1 MTVGNATRDSEQ
13 RLKIEGMH
21 CASCAQAVE
30 KALLKVKG
38 VASASVNLLTEQAT
52 VTHSQD
58 ISTETLVAAVEG
70 AGYKAIP
77 VSSAPVRRLTLPI
90 EGMTCASCVHT
101 VEKAVAGV
109 PGVESVSVNL
119 ATEQATVGLSS
130 EVSLGAIEDA
140 VQAAGYRVGKVDA
153 SDRAGEDAIARDL
166 RHLKA
171 ARQRMI
177 LAWVLVAPILVW
189 MIPEMA
195 FRIMWP
201 SPLVFHVGMVILA
214 APVLLIAG
222 WPTVRGGLKAL
233 FHRSPTMDTLIALG
247 TSASFATGFV
257 AIAGELGVAPRLLNY
272 AGVSAMIMAIHL
284 TGRYIETLAKG
295 RTSQAIKRLLTLGA
309 KTARVSRN
317 GTETEV
323 PIDAVTVDDL
333 MIVRPGEKIPTDGI
347 IETGESHIDE
357 SLVTGESMPVRR
369 GPGDAV
375 VGATV
380 NGEGLLHIRATGVGE
395 ETFLAQVIRM
405 VEEAQGSKVP
415 IQAFADRVT
424 AVFVPVILA
433 IALLT
438 LVLWLAFPDALS
450 SLGLAASR
458 VLPWVDP
465 GLAPLSLA
473 LFATIAVLVI
483 ACPCALGLAT
493 PTALMVGTGLGAKN
507 GVLIRSG
514 EAIQTMNQA
523 TAIVFDKTGTITQG
537 VPGVTDLIPQEGTS
551 VEELLRTAASVEV
564 GSEHPIGK
572 AIVSEARSRELDL
585 FPVKEFF
592 AVPGNGVQG
601 RVNGKDIL
609 IGTREFAAEN
619 QSIPAEAAEHLLRL
633 ESQAKTAVS
642 VGITGEGLVGIIAVA
657 DRIKSDAVT
666 AVAELNKLGLK
677 PVMLTGDNEATAQA
691 IAGSVGIDHVMAE
704 LLPAD
709 KVAAIERLQREGEI
723 VAMVGD
729 GINDAPALK
738 AANVGI
744 ALGTGTDVAIEAAD
758 ITLTAGELSA
768 AVKAVR
774 LSRATFRKIRQN
786 LFWAFFYNVVAIPI
800 AMLGLLHPLIAE
812 AAMAFSSINV
822 VTNANR
828 LRRVNI
834 RPRFR

>member
-1 MTVGNATRDSEQ
+1 MCIRDS
-13 RLKIEGMH
+13 
-21 CASCAQAVE
+21 
-30 KALLKVKG
+30 
-38 VASASVNLLTEQAT
+38 
-52 VTHSQD
+52 
-58 ISTETLVAAVEG
+58 
-70 AGYKAIP
+70 
-77 VSSAPVRRLTLPI
+77 
-90 EGMTCASCVHT
+90 
-101 VEKAVAGV
+101 
-109 PGVESVSVNL
+109 
-119 ATEQATVGLSS
+119 
-130 EVSLGAIEDA
+130 
-140 VQAAGYRVGKVDA
+140 
-153 SDRAGEDAIARDL
+153 
-166 RHLKA
+166 
-171 ARQRMI
+171 
-177 LAWVLVAPILVW
+177 
-189 MIPEMA
+189 
-195 FRIMWP
+195 
-201 SPLVFHVGMVILA
+201 
-214 APVLLIAG
+214 
-222 WPTVRGGLKAL
+222 
-233 FHRSPTMDTLIALG
+233 
-247 TSASFATGFV
+247 
-257 AIAGELGVAPRLLNY
+257 
-272 AGVSAMIMAIHL
+272 
-284 TGRYIETLAKG
+284 
-295 RTSQAIKRLLTLGA
+295 
-309 KTARVSRN
+309 
-317 GTETEV
+317 
-323 PIDAVTVDDL
+323 
-333 MIVRPGEKIPTDGI
+333 
-347 IETGESHIDE
+347 
-357 SLVTGESMPVRR
+357 
-369 GPGDAV
+369 
-375 VGATV
+375 
-380 NGEGLLHIRATGVGE
+380 
-395 ETFLAQVIRM
+395 
-405 VEEAQGSKVP
+405 
-415 IQAFADRVT
+415 
-424 AVFVPVILA
+424 
-433 IALLT
+433 
-438 LVLWLAFPDALS
+438 
-450 SLGLAASR
+450 
-458 VLPWVDP
+458 
-465 GLAPLSLA
+465 
-473 LFATIAVLVI
+473 
-483 ACPCALGLAT
+483 
-493 PTALMVGTGLGAKN
+493 
-507 GVLIRSG
+507 IRSG

-523 TAIVFDKTGTITQG
+523 TVIVFDKTGTITQG

>member
-1 MTVGNATRDSEQ
+1 MNNGRKDVEQ

-30 KALLKVKG
+30 KAILNVTG
-38 VASASVNLLTEQAT
+38 VTSASVNLLTEQAT

-58 ISTETLVAAVEG
+58 VSTEKLQAAVEA
-70 AGYKAIP
+70 AGYKATP
-77 VSSAPVRRLTLPI
+77 GVLSEPARRLVLPI

-109 PGVESVSVNL
+109 PGVERVSVNL
-119 ATEQATVGLSS
+119 STEQATVSFSS
-130 EVSLGAIEDA
+130 EVSLSTIEDA
-140 VQAAGYRVGKVDA
+140 VQAAGYRVGKMDA
-153 SDRAGEDAIARDL
+153 SDSTKEDAIARDL
-166 RHLKA
+166 RHLKEA
-171 ARQRMI
+171 KQRMI
-177 LAWVLVAPILVW
+177 LAWALAAPILVW

-195 FRIMWP
+195 FGIMWP
-201 SPLVFHVGMVILA
+201 SPLVFHISMVILA
-214 APVLLIAG
+214 APVLVIAG
-222 WPTVRGGLKAL
+222 WPTVRGGAKAL

-295 RTSQAIKRLLTLGA
+295 RASQAIKRLLKLGA
-309 KTARVSRN
+309 KTAHVLRD
-317 GTETEV
+317 GTEME
-323 PIDAVTVDDL
+323 ISIHAVTVDDL
-333 MIVRPGEKIPTDGI
+333 MIVRPGEKIPTDGV

-424 AVFVPVILA
+424 AIFVPVILM
-433 IALLT
+433 IALFT
-438 LVLWLAFPDALS
+438 LVLWLAFPDALGT
-450 SLGLAASR
+450 LGLAASR
-458 VLPWVDP
+458 ILPWVNP
-465 GLAPLSLA
+465 ALTPLSLA
-473 LFATIAVLVI
+473 LFAAVAVLVI

-493 PTALMVGTGLGAKN
+493 PTALMVGTGLGARN

-514 EAIQTMNQA
+514 EAIQTMNQV
-523 TAIVFDKTGTITQG
+523 TTIVFDKTGTITEG
-537 VPGVTDLIPQEGTS
+537 SPGVTDLIVEGGVS
-551 VEELLRTAASVEV
+551 EDELLRLAASVEV

-572 AIVSEARSRELDL
+572 AVVSEARIRGLIPL
-585 FPVKEFF
+585 PVKEFV
-592 AVPGNGVQG
+592 AVPGKGVHG
-601 RVNGKDIL
+601 RVNGRDIL
-609 IGTREFAAEN
+609 IGACELVTEN
-619 QSIPAEAAEHLLRL
+619 QSIPAEVEEDLLRL

-642 VGITGEGLVGIIAVA
+642 VGITGVGIVGIIAVA
-657 DRIKSDAVT
+657 DRIKPDAVA
-666 AVAELNKLGLK
+666 AVRELRKLGLK
-677 PVMLTGDNEATAQA
+677 PVMLTGDNEATARA
-691 IAGSVGIDHVMAE
+691 IAAAAGIDRVMAE
-704 LLPAD
+704 LFPGD
-709 KVAAIERLQREGEI
+709 KVAAIERLQKEGEV

-744 ALGTGTDVAIEAAD
+744 AIGTGTDVAIEAAD

-828 LRRVNI
+828 LRRANI
-834 RPRFR
+834 RPRL

>member
-1 MTVGNATRDSEQ
+1 MDDGRKSVEQ

-21 CASCAQAVE
+21 CAGCTQAVE
-30 KALLKVKG
+30 KALLNVPG
-38 VASASVNLLTEQAT
+38 VTSASVNLLTEQAT
-52 VTHSQD
+52 VTRSQD
-58 ISTETLVAAVEG
+58 VSTEKLQAAIEA
-70 AGYKAIP
+70 AGYKATP
-77 VSSAPVRRLTLPI
+77 VAPSEPARRLVLPI

-109 PGVESVSVNL
+109 TGVERVSVNL
-119 ATEQATVGLSS
+119 STEQATVGLSS
-130 EVSLGAIEDA
+130 EVSLGTIEDT

-153 SDRAGEDAIARDL
+153 SDSSEEDVIARDL

-347 IETGESHIDE
+347 IKTGESHIDE

-369 GPGDAV
+369 GSGDAV

-424 AVFVPVILA
+424 AVFVPVILV
-433 IALLT
+433 IAVVT
-438 LVLWLAFPDALS
+438 LVLWLAFPGAFG

-465 GLAPLSLA
+465 ALAPLSLA
-473 LFATIAVLVI
+473 LFAAIAVLVI

-523 TAIVFDKTGTITQG
+523 TVIVFDKTGTITQG
-537 VPGVTDLIPQEGTS
+537 VPGVTDLIPQEGTL

-828 LRRVNI
+828 LRRANI
-834 RPRFR
+834 RPRLR

>member
-1 MTVGNATRDSEQ
+1 MGNGTKDVEQ

-21 CASCAQAVE
+21 CASCAKAVE
-30 KALLKVKG
+30 KALAG
-38 VASASVNLLTEQAT
+38 VTGVRSASVDVLTEQAT
-52 VTHSQD
+52 VLHSPD
-58 ISTETLVAAVEG
+58 VTTESLQAVVEA
-70 AGYKAIP
+70 AGYTAIP
-77 VSSAPVRRLTLPI
+77 VEDAARRRLVIPI

-119 ATEQATVGLSS
+119 STEQATVSLSS
-130 EVSLGAIEDA
+130 EVSLSAIEDA
-140 VQAAGYRVGKVDA
+140 VQVAGYRVGKMDA
-153 SDRAGEDAIARDL
+153 SDSTKEDAIARDL
-166 RHLKA
+166 RRAKEA
-171 ARQRMI
+171 KRRMV
-177 LAWVLVAPILVW
+177 LAWILVVPILVW
-189 MIPEMA
+189 MVPEMA
-195 FRIMWP
+195 LGIMWP
-201 SPLVFHVGMVILA
+201 NALVFHVGMIVLA

-222 WPTVRGGLKAL
+222 WPTVRAGAKAL
-233 FHRSPTMDTLIALG
+233 FHRSPTMDTLITLG
-247 TSASFATGFV
+247 TSASLATGFV
-257 AIAGELGVAPRLLNY
+257 AIVGELGVLPRLLNY

-284 TGRYIETLAKG
+284 TGRYIETLSRG
-295 RTSQAIKRLLTLGA
+295 RTSQAIKQLLTLGA
-309 KTARVSRN
+309 KTARVQRD
-317 GTETEV
+317 GTEVEIA
-323 PIDAVTVDDL
+323 IDTVSVGDL
-333 MIVRPGEKIPTDGI
+333 MIVRPGEKIPTDGV
-347 IETGESHIDE
+347 IETGESHVDE

-369 GPGDAV
+369 GLGDAV

-395 ETFLAQVIRM
+395 QTFLAQVIRM

-424 AVFVPVILA
+424 AVFVPIILV

-438 LVLWLAFPDALS
+438 LVLWLAFPDVLGT
-450 SLGLAASR
+450 LGLAASR
-458 VLPWVDP
+458 ILPWVNP
-465 GLAPLSLA
+465 TLTPLSLA
-473 LFATIAVLVI
+473 LFAAIAVLVI

-514 EAIQTMNQA
+514 EAIQTMNQV
-523 TAIVFDKTGTITQG
+523 TTIVFDKTGTITEG
-537 VPGVTDLIPQEGTS
+537 SPGVTDLIVKGDASED
-551 VEELLRTAASVEV
+551 ELLRLAASVEV

-572 AIVSEARSRELDL
+572 AIVNEARSRELDL
-585 FPVKEFF
+585 LLVEEFA
-592 AVPGNGVQG
+592 AVPGKGVQG
-601 RVNGKDIL
+601 RVDGRRIL
-609 IGTREFAAEN
+609 IGACEFVTEN
-619 QSIPAEAAEHLLRL
+619 QSIPAEVEEDLLHL

-642 VGITGEGLVGIIAVA
+642 VGITGVGIVGIIAVA
-657 DRIKSDAVT
+657 DRIKPDAVA
-666 AVAELNKLGLK
+666 AVRELRKLGLK
-677 PVMLTGDNEATAQA
+677 PVMLTGDNEATARA
-691 IAGSVGIDHVMAE
+691 IAAAAGIDRVMAE
-704 LLPAD
+704 LLPGD
-709 KVAAIERLQREGEI
+709 KVAAIERLQKEGEV

-744 ALGTGTDVAIEAAD
+744 AIGIGTDVAIEAAD
-758 ITLTAGELSA
+758 ITLTAGDLSA

-828 LRRVNI
+828 LRRANI
-834 RPRFR
+834 RPRL